1 MTDVNDELVVIHG
14 LEYSDSWMG
23 ECFVSIDF
31 KRQSPIGFEI
41 GDYIMYRGERF
52 ELNYVP
58 GKEKQARKD
67 TYGEGFTYD
76 GVKFNSLRDELSR
89 AEFLDVVLH
98 DNQLHYTTLPKFP
111 FYVETIDDLL
121 DRIQANLNEQIG
133 DGKWKIFSRNKERSM
148 QRGCTAEE
156 WNAVYGDGTNDSAS
170 FESKSITIDTQKCWD
185 ALALVNTQW
194 NINFVIRGRNIYV
207 GTAGVMTDD
216 IFKYGLGKGLYKVD
230 QNADSD
236 QSIITRLR
244 AYGSEKNLPDHY
256 YADLGIKYK
265 VGITKVGNAASF
277 VELYLDLDYISTY
290 FTEPRK
296 YISSGSTGEQTN
308 GFVLRATFDFKTIIT
323 GYVTGT
329 SNNKCRFYSGLKG
342 SQTDNG
348 DEESKDALDAFISQ
362 VKSGSYT
369 KLYITSGINEKTI
382 PSENKEYAENLPN
395 NMAISRLM
403 LPGFPTLSLREFWDT
418 MTEEEKKYV
427 NPTGKEH
434 IFSNDKYRPYI
445 DSLNIDKIGLRSDSK
460 FFDTDDKAN
469 GIVEIYPTIEE
480 MVVGGVRVDEIYKG
494 SEVDDD
500 GRFVDGQSV
509 KNIDIYL
516 NPAIDFDINNLKDD
530 DFSICMKDGMCGGRS
545 FKVASSTK
553 ESGTW
558 RLTIERV
565 KDDALG
571 LYFPYKDYQIKK
583 NDHFVLTGI
592 RLPDSYVRAASLKLL
607 KYAIALLDKN
617 DYTRYVYQPKL
628 YITSGINEKTIPSEN
643 KEYAE
648 NLPNNMA
655 ISRLMLPGFPTLSLR
670 EFWDTMTEE
679 EKKYVNP
686 TGKEHIFSN
695 DKYRPYIDSL
705 NIDKIGLR
713 SDSKFFDT
721 DDKANGIVEIYP
733 TIEEMVVGGVRV
745 DEIYKGSEVDDDGRF
760 VDGQSVKNIDIYLNP
775 AIDFDINNLKDDDFS
790 ICMKDGMCGGRSFK
804 VASSTKESGTWRLTI
819 ERVKD
824 DALGLY
830 FPYKDYQ
837 IKKNDHFVLT
847 GIRLPDSYVRA
858 ASLKLLKYAIALL
871 DKNDYTRYVYQPKV
885 DDIFMARQHDAA
897 MADKSGATRS
907 LHDTLRAGDIMRLS
921 DDDLGI
927 KADVTIDQIIIKEE
941 DGKIPAYEITLR
953 EEKEVGTI
961 QKIQQSISSL
971 ESGNGVASEPTIAQ
985 VKSMFKSEGGRYFLS
1000 KLEDDVASGAITF
1013 EKMQKFLGGFV
1024 SAGRAILQKGF
1035 AIDENGYGFDENGNI
1050 IADSL
1055 KSIGFDKVLNE
1066 GFGMEMDGDQSHL
1079 YLANLTVWGKMMI
1092 NILEIMK
1099 TKYAG
1104 GNIYMSAAGG
1114 TIVKAVPVTYI
1125 NEDVGWEET
1134 SESWCD
1140 GWKCYILADDGDEAT
1155 TNPWVEGDQV
1165 RCQSMGNLLGTRY
1178 AKATNKSYWR
1188 TIPEHGVSSF
1198 NEYIYNDYGT
1208 PAYNGKMFY
1217 WIVLGKH
1224 SKDFD
1229 GYTEENAPVGTT
1241 DIPEAGDS
1249 IVLDGCRKDTS
1260 RQGVLQLSSYGS
1272 GAPSIVGLRGVSD
1285 YTHEKCAIFEL
1296 SYDYVRIF
1304 AERFKLIAKDNKV
1317 VEITNF
1323 RGEWDP
1329 NEKYYKN
1336 DQVSH
1341 NNAIWTCIK
1350 DADFQTEPTDGST
1363 YWRKEVYGQK
1373 GEDGSSF
1380 KVLGTA
1386 VKHFTNADDIGGE
1399 LLTTKEYLFDDT
1411 SGLPDGVASP
1421 CIATYMKIG
1430 AGHTWIICKSNDGDS
1445 YMIGD
1450 DLWTN
1455 SGTAWLNIG
1464 NVKGVSISSTS
1475 VTYGVSASGTQ
1486 QPSSWSSIIPPT
1498 TDVYPY
1504 LWTRTMVNY
1513 TDGKSTTSFSV
1524 SHNGK
1529 DGAKGDPG
1537 DKGADAITIQLVG
1550 APLIFDA
1557 GSDGIAPKGV
1567 TNYARLYVTVGEKDV
1582 SEYVGQPY
1590 FVPSEGMNVSHEDGY
1605 VIERRE
1611 YNEKMAW
1618 YLGIKSDAI
1627 SKVYLSDNKTEVS
1640 ATSGYITFVFAYG
1653 ANQYVGQLPFQVNV
1667 ARYTG
1672 ELTLTNTQF
1681 KVSMDG
1687 LTTRMVTAEE
1697 NITGVNTKL
1706 NTEVKTL
1713 HAEITS
1719 TANDIKL
1726 EVTEQMNG
1734 NLKKAGLEVKAD
1746 GIILY
1751 GDKITI
1757 TNDDGKTTTALF
1769 ANGKINASLIDADQ
1783 IEVKHLWA
1791 KSNDGASKVG
1801 YFGNTEESACKL
1813 SDGTLAPLF
1822 IGGDTAAKSPFYVTS
1837 KGAMHA
1843 TSGYIGGFSINQNS
1857 LYYGNP
1863 SKWATTKT
1871 ENLAQVGW
1879 NFIRIAQAIANGGKP
1894 IAYQKIGIGGNAY
1907 PGDEEDSSVVGSTAM
1922 YIYRSMLAYS
1932 EDKAYKPAAIIESD
1946 NAQNRNIALKLIG
1959 GLQVHGGVIQHGC
1972 VMTYEKKGDA
1982 NVLNLSFSTI
1992 FTLRNT
1998 MKDSMDFF
2006 FPSLPEV
2013 RQQLGIWSADVE
2025 FCIPVT
2031 VIAAANTTQFAIS
2044 TQLSA
2049 ANTDLT
2055 QADGGRYVDNNGMW
2069 DYGNDKGYGGNRI
2082 VMRNGDCWSFSLT
2095 FTKAQGYYIQILNT
2109 QI

>member
-133 DGKWKIFSRNKERSM
+133 DGKWKIFSRDKERSM

-156 WNAVYGDGTNDSAS
+156 WNAVYGDGTSDSAS

-207 GTAGVMTDD
+207 GTAGVMTDG

-308 GFVLRATFDFKTIIT
+308 GFVLRVTFDFKTIIT

-329 SNNKCRFYSGLKG
+329 SNNKCRFYSELKG
-342 SQTDNG
+342 SQADNG

-516 NPAIDFDINNLKDD
+516 NPAIDFDIND
-530 DFSICMKDGMCGGRS
+530 
-545 FKVASSTK
+545 
-553 ESGTW
+553 
-558 RLTIERV
+558 
-565 KDDALG
+565 
-571 LYFPYKDYQIKK
+571 
-583 NDHFVLTGI
+583 
-592 RLPDSYVRAASLKLL
+592 
-607 KYAIALLDKN
+607 
-617 DYTRYVYQPKL
+617 
-628 YITSGINEKTIPSEN
+628 
-643 KEYAE
+643 
-648 NLPNNMA
+648 
-655 ISRLMLPGFPTLSLR
+655 
-670 EFWDTMTEE
+670 
-679 EKKYVNP
+679 
-686 TGKEHIFSN
+686 
-695 DKYRPYIDSL
+695 
-705 NIDKIGLR
+705 
-713 SDSKFFDT
+713 
-721 DDKANGIVEIYP
+721 
-733 TIEEMVVGGVRV
+733 
-745 DEIYKGSEVDDDGRF
+745 
-760 VDGQSVKNIDIYLNP
+760 
-775 AIDFDINNLKDDDFS
+775 LKDDDFS

-885 DDIFMARQHDAA
+885 DEIFMARQHDAA

-927 KADVTIDQIIIKEE
+927 KADVTIDQLIIKEE

-1024 SAGRAILQKGF
+1024 SAGRAILQNGF
-1035 AIDENGYGFDENGNI
+1035 AIGKNGYGFDENGNI

-1066 GFGMEMDGDQSHL
+1066 GFGMEMESAGTSHL
-1079 YLANLTVWGKMMI
+1079 YLSNLTVWGKMFV

-1104 GNIYMSAAGG
+1104 GNIYLSAAGG
-1114 TIVKAVPVTYI
+1114 TIVKVVPVGMWDDDESEWVENPI
-1125 NEDVGWEET
+1125 EEAIQ
-1134 SESWCD
+1134 
-1140 GWKCYILADDGDEAT
+1140 GWKCYILADDGDNAVG
-1155 TNPWVEGDQV
+1155 NPWQEGDQV

-1208 PAYNGKMFY
+1208 PAYNGKTFY

-1249 IVLDGCRKDTS
+1249 IVLDGSRKDTS

-1285 YTHEKCAIFEL
+1285 YSHEKCAIFEL

-1350 DADFQTEPTDGST
+1350 DTDFQTEPTDDST

-1421 CIATYMKIG
+1421 CIATYLKVG
-1430 AGHTWIICKSNDGDS
+1430 AGHMWVICKSNDGDS

-1498 TDVYPY
+1498 TDEYPY
-1504 LWTRTMVNY
+1504 LWTRTVVNY
-1513 TDGKSTTSFSV
+1513 TDGKSTTSYSV

-1529 DGAKGDPG
+1529 DGEKGETG
-1537 DKGADAITIQLVG
+1537 EKGADAITIQLVG

-1557 GSDGIAPKGV
+1557 GSDGIVPKGV
-1567 TNYARLYVTVGEKDV
+1567 TNYAWLYVTVGEKDV

-1590 FVPSEGMNVSHEDGY
+1590 FVPSEGMNVSPEDGY

-1672 ELTLTNTQF
+1672 ELTLTNKQF

-1719 TANDIKL
+1719 TASTVKA
-1726 EVTEQMNG
+1726 EVKEEMNG

-1746 GIILY
+1746 GITLY

-1757 TNDDGKTTTALF
+1757 TNDGGKTTTALF
-1769 ANGKINASLIDADQ
+1769 TGGKINASLIDADQ

-1801 YFGNTEESACKL
+1801 YFGNTEEDACKIG
-1813 SDGTLAPLF
+1813 DYTVAPLF
-1822 IGGDTAAKSPFYVTS
+1822 IGGATAKESPFYVTS

-1843 TSGYIGGFSINQNS
+1843 TSGKIGYFTISPNGELMYADGYTDVAHRPFGLSKEALYFTHTTDHKSNDAIVWVGRTNFSESSTGTVGLLSDIWIDERVSTPTKSKACLFLSAEGYTGEDTDYKGDLMGNFAIYAKKGAYAGFR
-1857 LYYGNP
+1857 P
-1863 SKWATTKT
+1863 A
-1871 ENLAQVGW
+1871 V
-1879 NFIRIAQAIANGGKP
+1879 RIAIENCQLTDMDCVI
-1894 IAYQKIGIGGNAY
+1894 YV
-1907 PGDEEDSSVVGSTAM
+1907 SVT
-1922 YIYRSMLAYS
+1922 
-1932 EDKAYKPAAIIESD
+1932 
-1946 NAQNRNIALKLIG
+1946 
-1959 GLQVHGGVIQHGC
+1959 GV
-1972 VMTYEKKGDA
+1972 Y
-1982 NVLNLSFSTI
+1982 
-1992 FTLRNT
+1992 FTLPDNPQKGQYYKFIQGAGKFYIKSSSKNIYSMHVGQT
-1998 MKDSMDFF
+1998 DNFSSDSYNQVT
-2006 FPSLPEV
+2006 EIIW
-2013 RQQLGIWSADVE
+2013 LGDHW
-2025 FCIPVT
+2025 
-2031 VIAAANTTQFAIS
+2031 
-2044 TQLSA
+2044 
-2049 ANTDLT
+2049 
-2055 QADGGRYVDNNGMW
+2055 
-2069 DYGNDKGYGGNRI
+2069 RI
-2082 VMRNGDCWSFSLT
+2082 NWFREAVG
-2095 FTKAQGYYIQILNT
+2095 K
-2109 QI
+2109 

>member
-31 KRQSPIGFEI
+31 KRQSPIDFEI

-133 DGKWKIFSRNKERSM
+133 DGRWKIFSRDKERSM

-156 WNAVYGDGTNDSAS
+156 WNAVYGDGTNNSAS

-207 GTAGVMTDD
+207 GTAGVMTDG

-308 GFVLRATFDFKTIIT
+308 GFVLRVTFDFKTIIT

-329 SNNKCRFYSGLKG
+329 SNNKCRFYSELKG
-342 SQTDNG
+342 SQADNG

-516 NPAIDFDINNLKDD
+516 NPAIDFDIND
-530 DFSICMKDGMCGGRS
+530 
-545 FKVASSTK
+545 
-553 ESGTW
+553 
-558 RLTIERV
+558 
-565 KDDALG
+565 
-571 LYFPYKDYQIKK
+571 
-583 NDHFVLTGI
+583 
-592 RLPDSYVRAASLKLL
+592 
-607 KYAIALLDKN
+607 
-617 DYTRYVYQPKL
+617 
-628 YITSGINEKTIPSEN
+628 
-643 KEYAE
+643 
-648 NLPNNMA
+648 
-655 ISRLMLPGFPTLSLR
+655 
-670 EFWDTMTEE
+670 
-679 EKKYVNP
+679 
-686 TGKEHIFSN
+686 
-695 DKYRPYIDSL
+695 
-705 NIDKIGLR
+705 
-713 SDSKFFDT
+713 
-721 DDKANGIVEIYP
+721 
-733 TIEEMVVGGVRV
+733 
-745 DEIYKGSEVDDDGRF
+745 
-760 VDGQSVKNIDIYLNP
+760 
-775 AIDFDINNLKDDDFS
+775 LKDDDFS

-885 DDIFMARQHDAA
+885 DEIFMARQHDAA

-927 KADVTIDQIIIKEE
+927 KADVTIDQLIIKEE

-1013 EKMQKFLGGFV
+1013 EKMQKFLGGFA

-1035 AIDENGYGFDENGNI
+1035 AIDKNGYGFDENGNI

-1055 KSIGFDKVLNE
+1055 KSLGFDKVLNE
-1066 GFGMEMDGDQSHL
+1066 GFGMEMDGGQSHL

-1104 GNIYMSAAGG
+1104 GNIYMSAAGA
-1114 TIVKAVPVTYI
+1114 TIVKVVPVMYI

-1249 IVLDGCRKDTS
+1249 IVLDGSRKDTS

-1272 GAPSIVGLRGVSD
+1272 GAPSIVGLREVSD

-1323 RGEWDP
+1323 RGEWLP
-1329 NEKYYKN
+1329 TEKYYKN

-1350 DADFQTEPTDGST
+1350 DTDFQAEPTDDST

-1421 CIATYMKIG
+1421 CIATYLKVG

-1445 YMIGD
+1445 YMIDD

-1486 QPSSWSSIIPPT
+1486 EPSSWSSVIPPT
-1498 TDVYPY
+1498 TDEYPY
-1504 LWTRTMVNY
+1504 LWTRTVVNY

-1529 DGAKGDPG
+1529 DGEKGETG

-1557 GSDGIAPKGV
+1557 GSDGIVPKGV

-1590 FVPSEGMNVSHEDGY
+1590 FVPSEGMNVSPEDGY

-1611 YNEKMAW
+1611 YNKKMAW

-1640 ATSGYITFVFAYG
+1640 ATSGYVTFAFVYG

-1672 ELTLTNTQF
+1672 ELTLTNKQF

-1719 TANDIKL
+1719 TASTVKA
-1726 EVTEQMNG
+1726 EVKEEMNG

-1746 GIILY
+1746 GITLY

-1757 TNDDGKTTTALF
+1757 TNDGGKTTTALF
-1769 ANGKINASLIDADQ
+1769 TGGKINASLIDADQ

-1801 YFGNTEESACKL
+1801 YFGNTEEDACKIG
-1813 SDGTLAPLF
+1813 DYTVAPLF
-1822 IGGDTAAKSPFYVTS
+1822 IGGATAKESPFYVTS

-1843 TSGYIGGFSINQNS
+1843 TSG
-1857 LYYGNP
+1857 
-1863 SKWATTKT
+1863 
-1871 ENLAQVGW
+1871 
-1879 NFIRIAQAIANGGKP
+1879 
-1894 IAYQKIGIGGNAY
+1894 KIGYFTISPNGELMYDDGYTDVAHRPFGLSKEALYFTHTTDHNSNDAIVWVGRTNFSESSTGTVGLLSDIWIDERVSTPTKSKACLFLSAEGYTGEDTDYKGDLMGNFA
-1907 PGDEEDSSVVGSTAM
+1907 
-1922 YIYRSMLAYS
+1922 IYA
-1932 EDKAYKPAAIIESD
+1932 
-1946 NAQNRNIALKLIG
+1946 
-1959 GLQVHGGVIQHGC
+1959 
-1972 VMTYEKKGDA
+1972 KKGA
-1982 NVLNLSFSTI
+1982 YAGF
-1992 FTLRNT
+1992 R
-1998 MKDSMDFF
+1998 
-2006 FPSLPEV
+2006 PAV
-2013 RQQLGIWSADVE
+2013 R
-2025 FCIPVT
+2025 
-2031 VIAAANTTQFAIS
+2031 FAIENC
-2044 TQLSA
+2044 QL
-2049 ANTDLT
+2049 TDMDCVIYVSVTGVYLT
-2055 QADGGRYVDNNGMW
+2055 LPDKPQKGQYYKFIQGAGSFHIKSSSKNIYSMHVGQTDNFTSDSYNQITEIIWLGDHW
-2069 DYGNDKGYGGNRI
+2069 RI
-2082 VMRNGDCWSFSLT
+2082 NWFREAVG
-2095 FTKAQGYYIQILNT
+2095 K
-2109 QI
+2109 

>member
-31 KRQSPIGFEI
+31 KRQSPIDFEI

-207 GTAGVMTDD
+207 GTAGVMTDG

-296 YISSGSTGEQTN
+296 YIVSGSTGEQTN
-308 GFVLRATFDFKTIIT
+308 GFVLRVTFDFKTIIT
-323 GYVTGT
+323 GFVDGT
-329 SNNKCRFYSGLKG
+329 SNNKCRFYSELKG

-500 GRFVDGQSV
+500 GRFDDGQSV

-516 NPAIDFDINNLKDD
+516 NPAIDFDINYLKDD
-530 DFSICMKDGMCGGRS
+530 DFSI
-545 FKVASSTK
+545 
-553 ESGTW
+553 
-558 RLTIERV
+558 
-565 KDDALG
+565 
-571 LYFPYKDYQIKK
+571 
-583 NDHFVLTGI
+583 H
-592 RLPDSYVRAASLKLL
+592 
-607 KYAIALLDKN
+607 
-617 DYTRYVYQPKL
+617 
-628 YITSGINEKTIPSEN
+628 
-643 KEYAE
+643 
-648 NLPNNMA
+648 
-655 ISRLMLPGFPTLSLR
+655 
-670 EFWDTMTEE
+670 
-679 EKKYVNP
+679 
-686 TGKEHIFSN
+686 
-695 DKYRPYIDSL
+695 
-705 NIDKIGLR
+705 
-713 SDSKFFDT
+713 
-721 DDKANGIVEIYP
+721 
-733 TIEEMVVGGVRV
+733 
-745 DEIYKGSEVDDDGRF
+745 
-760 VDGQSVKNIDIYLNP
+760 
-775 AIDFDINNLKDDDFS
+775 
-790 ICMKDGMCGGRSFK
+790 MKDGMCGGRSFK

-885 DDIFMARQHDAA
+885 DEIFMARQHDAA

-927 KADVTIDQIIIKEE
+927 KADVTIDQLIIKEE

-1000 KLEDDVASGAITF
+1000 KLEDDVASGSITF
-1013 EKMQKFLGGFV
+1013 EKMQKFLSGFV
-1024 SAGRAILQKGF
+1024 SAGRAILEKGF
-1035 AIDENGYGFDENGNI
+1035 AIGEKGYGFDENGNI

-1055 KSIGFDKVLNE
+1055 KSLGFDKALNE
-1066 GFGMEMDGDQSHL
+1066 GFGMEMDGGQSHL

-1114 TIVKAVPVTYI
+1114 TIVKVVPVGMWDDDDSEWVENPI
-1125 NEDVGWEET
+1125 EEAIQ
-1134 SESWCD
+1134 
-1140 GWKCYILADDGDEAT
+1140 GWKCYILADDGDNAVG
-1155 TNPWVEGDQV
+1155 NPWQEGDQV

-1229 GYTEENAPVGTT
+1229 GYTEENAPTGTT

-1249 IVLDGCRKDTS
+1249 IVLDGSRKDTS

-1304 AERFKLIAKDNKV
+1304 AERFKLIAKNNKV

-1329 NEKYYKN
+1329 TEKYYKN

-1341 NNAIWTCIK
+1341 NNAIWTCLN
-1350 DADFQTEPTDGST
+1350 DEVWQSEPADDNTA
-1363 YWRKEVYGQK
+1363 WRKEVYGQK

-1399 LLTTKEYLFDDT
+1399 LLTDEKYLFDDT
-1411 SGLPDGVASP
+1411 SGLPDGMASP
-1421 CIATYMKIG
+1421 CIATYLKVG
-1430 AGHTWIICKSNDGDS
+1430 AGHMWVICKSNDGDS

-1498 TDVYPY
+1498 TDEYPY
-1504 LWTRTMVNY
+1504 LWTRTVVNY
-1513 TDGKSTTSFSV
+1513 SDGKSTTSYSV

-1529 DGAKGDPG
+1529 DGEKGENG
-1537 DKGADAITIQLVG
+1537 KVG
-1550 APLIFDA
+1550 MLFNVDSNWIFDA
-1557 GSDGIAPKGV
+1557 DSDGLVPSDTKKTATIYVTRNGKGV
-1567 TNYARLYVTVGEKDV
+1567 KIANAASNIGRSQNIVRVDGKDLPMTVKDNAVSITLSGE
-1582 SEYVGQPY
+1582 
-1590 FVPSEGMNVSHEDGY
+1590 N
-1605 VIERRE
+1605 
-1611 YNEKMAW
+1611 
-1618 YLGIKSDAI
+1618 I
-1627 SKVYLSDNKTEVS
+1627 SKQQVGDSNSNVVS
-1640 ATSGYITFVFAYG
+1640 VTSGYLLVFIATEDGDSGFVTI
-1653 ANQYVGQLPFQVNV
+1653 PFQVNV

-1672 ELTLTNTQF
+1672 ELTLTNKQF

-1687 LTTRMVTAEE
+1687 LTTRMETAEGG
-1697 NITGVNTKL
+1697 ITDVNTKL
-1706 NTEVKTL
+1706 TNEVASL
-1713 HAEITS
+1713 HSEITT
-1719 TANDIKL
+1719 TATNVKA
-1726 EVTEQMNG
+1726 EVTEQING

-1746 GIILY
+1746 GVTLY

-1757 TNDDGKTTTALF
+1757 TNDDGQTTTALF
-1769 ANGKINASLIDADQ
+1769 ANGKINASLIDADK

-1801 YFGNTEESACKL
+1801 YFGNTEEEACKIG
-1813 SDGTLAPLF
+1813 DYTVAPLF
-1822 IGGDTAAKSPFYVTS
+1822 IGGATAKESPFYVTS

-1843 TSGYIGGFSINQNS
+1843 TSGKIGYFTISPNGELMYDDGYTDVARRPFGLSKEALYFTHTTRDHKSNDAIVWVGRTNFSESSTGTVGLLSDIWIDERVSTPTQSKACLFLSAEGYTGEDTDYKGDLMGNFAIYAKKGAYAGFR
-1857 LYYGNP
+1857 P
-1863 SKWATTKT
+1863 A
-1871 ENLAQVGW
+1871 V
-1879 NFIRIAQAIANGGKP
+1879 RIAIENCQLTDMDCVIYVAVTGVYLTLPDNPQKGQYYKFIQGSGSFHIKSSSKNIYSMHVGQTDNFTSDSYNQITEIIWIGDHWRINWFRESVGK
-1894 IAYQKIGIGGNAY
+1894 
-1907 PGDEEDSSVVGSTAM
+1907 
-1922 YIYRSMLAYS
+1922 
-1932 EDKAYKPAAIIESD
+1932 
-1946 NAQNRNIALKLIG
+1946 
-1959 GLQVHGGVIQHGC
+1959 
-1972 VMTYEKKGDA
+1972 
-1982 NVLNLSFSTI
+1982 
-1992 FTLRNT
+1992 
-1998 MKDSMDFF
+1998 
-2006 FPSLPEV
+2006 
-2013 RQQLGIWSADVE
+2013 
-2025 FCIPVT
+2025 
-2031 VIAAANTTQFAIS
+2031 
-2044 TQLSA
+2044 
-2049 ANTDLT
+2049 
-2055 QADGGRYVDNNGMW
+2055 
-2069 DYGNDKGYGGNRI
+2069 
-2082 VMRNGDCWSFSLT
+2082 
-2095 FTKAQGYYIQILNT
+2095 
-2109 QI
+2109 

>member
-133 DGKWKIFSRNKERSM
+133 DGKWKIFSRDKERSM

-156 WNAVYGDGTNDSAS
+156 WNAVYGDGTSDSAS

-207 GTAGVMTDD
+207 GTAGVMTDG

-308 GFVLRATFDFKTIIT
+308 GFVLRVTFDFKTIIT

-329 SNNKCRFYSGLKG
+329 SNNKCRFYSELKG
-342 SQTDNG
+342 SQADNG

-516 NPAIDFDINNLKDD
+516 NPAIDFDIND
-530 DFSICMKDGMCGGRS
+530 
-545 FKVASSTK
+545 
-553 ESGTW
+553 
-558 RLTIERV
+558 
-565 KDDALG
+565 
-571 LYFPYKDYQIKK
+571 
-583 NDHFVLTGI
+583 
-592 RLPDSYVRAASLKLL
+592 
-607 KYAIALLDKN
+607 
-617 DYTRYVYQPKL
+617 
-628 YITSGINEKTIPSEN
+628 
-643 KEYAE
+643 
-648 NLPNNMA
+648 
-655 ISRLMLPGFPTLSLR
+655 
-670 EFWDTMTEE
+670 
-679 EKKYVNP
+679 
-686 TGKEHIFSN
+686 
-695 DKYRPYIDSL
+695 
-705 NIDKIGLR
+705 
-713 SDSKFFDT
+713 
-721 DDKANGIVEIYP
+721 
-733 TIEEMVVGGVRV
+733 
-745 DEIYKGSEVDDDGRF
+745 
-760 VDGQSVKNIDIYLNP
+760 
-775 AIDFDINNLKDDDFS
+775 LKDDDFS

-885 DDIFMARQHDAA
+885 DEIFMARQHDAA

-927 KADVTIDQIIIKEE
+927 KADVTIDQLIIKEE

-1024 SAGRAILQKGF
+1024 SAGRAILQNGF
-1035 AIDENGYGFDENGNI
+1035 AIGKNGYGFDENGNI

-1066 GFGMEMDGDQSHL
+1066 GFGMEMESAGTSHL
-1079 YLANLTVWGKMMI
+1079 YLSNLTVWGKMFV

-1104 GNIYMSAAGG
+1104 GNIYLSAAGG
-1114 TIVKAVPVTYI
+1114 TIVKVVPVGMWDDDESEWVENPI
-1125 NEDVGWEET
+1125 EEAIQ
-1134 SESWCD
+1134 
-1140 GWKCYILADDGDEAT
+1140 GWKCYILADDGDNAVG
-1155 TNPWVEGDQV
+1155 NPWQEGDQV

-1208 PAYNGKMFY
+1208 PAYNGKTFY

-1249 IVLDGCRKDTS
+1249 IVLDGSRKDTS

-1285 YTHEKCAIFEL
+1285 YSHEKCAIFEL

-1350 DADFQTEPTDGST
+1350 DTDFQTEPTDDST

-1421 CIATYMKIG
+1421 CIATYLKVG
-1430 AGHTWIICKSNDGDS
+1430 AGHMWVICKSNDGDS

-1498 TDVYPY
+1498 TDEYPY
-1504 LWTRTMVNY
+1504 LWTRTVVNY
-1513 TDGKSTTSFSV
+1513 TDGKSTTSYSV

-1529 DGAKGDPG
+1529 DGEKGETG
-1537 DKGADAITIQLVG
+1537 EKGADAITIQLVG

-1557 GSDGIAPKGV
+1557 GSDGIVPKGV

-1590 FVPSEGMNVSHEDGY
+1590 FVPSEGMNVSPEDGY

-1672 ELTLTNTQF
+1672 ELTLTNKQF

-1719 TANDIKL
+1719 TASTVKA
-1726 EVTEQMNG
+1726 EVKEEMNG

-1746 GIILY
+1746 GITLY

-1757 TNDDGKTTTALF
+1757 TNDGGKTTTALF
-1769 ANGKINASLIDADQ
+1769 TGGKINASLIDADQ

-1801 YFGNTEESACKL
+1801 YFGNTEEDACKIG
-1813 SDGTLAPLF
+1813 DYTVAPLF
-1822 IGGDTAAKSPFYVTS
+1822 IGGATAKESPFYVTS

-1843 TSGYIGGFSINQNS
+1843 TSGKIGYFTISPNGELMYDDGYTDVAHRPFGLSKEALYFTHTTDHKSNDAIVWVGRTNFSESSTGTVGLLSDIWIDERVSTPTKSKACLFLSAEGYTGEDTDYKGDLMGNFAIYAKKGAYAGFR
-1857 LYYGNP
+1857 P
-1863 SKWATTKT
+1863 A
-1871 ENLAQVGW
+1871 V
-1879 NFIRIAQAIANGGKP
+1879 RIAIENCQLTDMDCVI
-1894 IAYQKIGIGGNAY
+1894 YV
-1907 PGDEEDSSVVGSTAM
+1907 SVT
-1922 YIYRSMLAYS
+1922 
-1932 EDKAYKPAAIIESD
+1932 
-1946 NAQNRNIALKLIG
+1946 
-1959 GLQVHGGVIQHGC
+1959 GV
-1972 VMTYEKKGDA
+1972 Y
-1982 NVLNLSFSTI
+1982 
-1992 FTLRNT
+1992 FTLPDNPQKGQYYKFIQGAGKFYIKSSSKNIYSMHVGQT
-1998 MKDSMDFF
+1998 DNFSSDSYNQIT
-2006 FPSLPEV
+2006 EIIW
-2013 RQQLGIWSADVE
+2013 LGDHW
-2025 FCIPVT
+2025 
-2031 VIAAANTTQFAIS
+2031 
-2044 TQLSA
+2044 
-2049 ANTDLT
+2049 
-2055 QADGGRYVDNNGMW
+2055 
-2069 DYGNDKGYGGNRI
+2069 RI
-2082 VMRNGDCWSFSLT
+2082 NWFREAVG
-2095 FTKAQGYYIQILNT
+2095 K
-2109 QI
+2109 

>member
-1 MTDVNDELVVIHG
+1 MSAWNIYHKDGSKLTDVNEETITVHG
-14 LEYSDSWMG
+14 LEHSDSWMG
-23 ECFVSIDF
+23 ECFLTINF
-31 KRQSPIGFEI
+31 KHEVPINFQI
-41 GDYIMYRGERF
+41 GDYIVYRGERF
-52 ELNYVP
+52 ELNYEP
-58 GKEKQARKD
+58 GKDKQARKD

-89 AEFLDVVLH
+89 AEFMDVVLH
-98 DNQLHYTTLPKFP
+98 DNQLHYTALPKFS

-133 DGKWKIFSRNKERSM
+133 DGKWKIFSRDKERTM

-156 WNAVYGDGTNDSAS
+156 WNAVYGDGTKDSAS

-185 ALALVNTQW
+185 ALALVNTRW

-207 GTAGVMTDD
+207 GTAGVMTDG

-265 VGITKVGNAASF
+265 VGITKVVNAASF
-277 VELYLDLDYISTY
+277 VELYLDLDCISTY

-296 YISSGSTGEQTN
+296 HSGSTGEQTN
-308 GFVLRATFDFKTIIT
+308 EFVLRVTFDFKTIIT
-323 GYVTGT
+323 GYVNGT
-329 SNNKCRFYSGLKG
+329 SNNKCRFYSELKG

-427 NPTGKEH
+427 NPTGKQH
-434 IFSNDKYRPYI
+434 IFSTDPHRPYI
-445 DSLNIDKIGLRSDSK
+445 DSINIEQIGLRSASQ
-460 FFDTDDKAN
+460 FFDTDDKTN
-469 GIVEIYPTIEE
+469 GVIEIYPTIEE
-480 MVVGGVRVDEIYKG
+480 MEIGGVRVDEIDEG
-494 SEVDDD
+494 VAPDDD
-500 GRFVDGQSV
+500 GRYDDDPGPNNVDIFLSR
-509 KNIDIYL
+509 
-516 NPAIDFDINNLKDD
+516 AIDFDIKDLAD
-530 DFSICMKDGMCGGRS
+530 NDFSISMKDGMCGGRT

-553 ESGTW
+553 VDGRW

-565 KDDALG
+565 KDDALE
-571 LYFPYKDYQIKK
+571 LWFPYKDYPIKK
-583 NDHFVLTGI
+583 GDHFVLTGI
-592 RLPDSYVRAASLKLL
+592 
-607 KYAIALLDKN
+607 
-617 DYTRYVYQPKL
+617 T
-628 YITSGINEKTIPSEN
+628 
-643 KEYAE
+643 
-648 NLPNNMA
+648 
-655 ISRLMLPGFPTLSLR
+655 
-670 EFWDTMTEE
+670 
-679 EKKYVNP
+679 
-686 TGKEHIFSN
+686 
-695 DKYRPYIDSL
+695 
-705 NIDKIGLR
+705 
-713 SDSKFFDT
+713 
-721 DDKANGIVEIYP
+721 
-733 TIEEMVVGGVRV
+733 
-745 DEIYKGSEVDDDGRF
+745 
-760 VDGQSVKNIDIYLNP
+760 
-775 AIDFDINNLKDDDFS
+775 
-790 ICMKDGMCGGRSFK
+790 
-804 VASSTKESGTWRLTI
+804 
-819 ERVKD
+819 
-824 DALGLY
+824 
-830 FPYKDYQ
+830 
-837 IKKNDHFVLT
+837 
-847 GIRLPDSYVRA
+847 LPDSYVRA

-885 DDIFMARQHDAA
+885 DEIFMARQHDAA

-927 KADVTIDQIIIKEE
+927 KADVTIDQLIIKEE
-941 DGKIPAYEITLR
+941 DGKIPTYEITLR

-1050 IADSL
+1050 IANSL
-1055 KSIGFDKVLNE
+1055 KSQGFDKVLNE
-1066 GFGMEMDGDQSHL
+1066 GFGMEMDGGQSHL

-1104 GNIYMSAAGG
+1104 GNIYLSAAGG
-1114 TIVKAVPVTYI
+1114 TIVKAVPVIYI

-1229 GYTEENAPVGTT
+1229 GYTEENAPTGTT

-1249 IVLDGCRKDTS
+1249 IVLDGSRKDTS

-1272 GAPSIVGLRGVSD
+1272 GSPSIVGLRGVSD
-1285 YTHEKCAIFEL
+1285 YSHENCAIFEL
-1296 SYDYVRIF
+1296 SNDYVRIL

-1323 RGEWDP
+1323 RGEWLPD
-1329 NEKYYKN
+1329 EKYYKN

-1350 DADFQTEPTDGST
+1350 DADFQKEPADGST

-1386 VKHFTNADDIGGE
+1386 KWHFVNADDISGE
-1399 LLTTKEYLFDDT
+1399 LLTDEKYLFDDT
-1411 SGLPDGVASP
+1411 SGLPDGMASP
-1421 CIATYMKIG
+1421 CIATYMKVG
-1430 AGHTWIICKSNDGDS
+1430 AGHTWVICKSNEGDS

-1475 VTYGVSASGTQ
+1475 VTYSVSASGTQ
-1486 QPSSWSSIIPPT
+1486 EPSSWSSVIPPT
-1498 TDVYPY
+1498 TDEYPY
-1504 LWTRTMVNY
+1504 LWTRTVVNY
-1513 TDGKSTTSFSV
+1513 TDGKSTTSYSV

-1529 DGAKGDPG
+1529 DGEKGETG

-1557 GSDGIAPKGV
+1557 GSDGIVPKGV

-1582 SEYVGQPY
+1582 SEYVGQP
-1590 FVPSEGMNVSHEDGY
+1590 FHVSSEGMNVSEGGY
-1605 VIERRE
+1605 MIDRRE
-1611 YNEKMAW
+1611 YNGKMAW

-1640 ATSGYITFVFAYG
+1640 ATSGYITFAFVYG

-1667 ARYTG
+1667 AMDTG
-1672 ELTLTNTQF
+1672 ELTLTNKQF
-1681 KVSMDG
+1681 EAKMHELSTNYDN
-1687 LTTRMVTAEE
+1687 LPLKTTAEL
-1697 NITGVNTKL
+1697 TDYT
-1706 NTEVKTL
+1706 
-1713 HAEITS
+1713 TS
-1719 TANDIKL
+1719 INESARKISL
-1726 EVTEQMNG
+1726 EASKKAVDDN
-1734 NLKKAGLEVKAD
+1734 NAVIKKAGLEVKAD
-1746 GIILY
+1746 GITLY

-1769 ANGKINASLIDADQ
+1769 TGGKINASLID
-1783 IEVKHLWA
+1783 VKHLWA
-1791 KSNDGASKVG
+1791 ISEDGTSKVG
-1801 YFGNTEESACKL
+1801 YFGNDTDSACII
-1813 SDGTLAPLF
+1813 DNNTTAPLF
-1822 IGGDTAAKSPFYVTS
+1822 VGGSTALMSNFYVTS
-1837 KGAMHA
+1837 NGKMVAKDAEISGTLKGVSGTFNELTDGTGKLSIGFQDNGFFITGFTRFYNNVAIDGMLISQGQGANFLAYGVWARGTFGSNARLTLMCIDNHRYYYEENNTKRVQGSTLA
-1843 TSGYIGGFSINQNS
+1843 PSDGAIDGHYPYLVSMRPVTSHLGMDDGEEDCEYYGASFDLVIIRTTSKSGYYKFTNCGYGKVFHVINGYDKQS
-1857 LYYGNP
+1857 V
-1863 SKWATTKT
+1863 W
-1871 ENLAQVGW
+1871 
-1879 NFIRIAQAIANGGKP
+1879 
-1894 IAYQKIGIGGNAY
+1894 IAYQGGWFELYGGMGITMAY
-1907 PGDEEDSSVVGSTAM
+1907 LDSSM
-1922 YIYRSMLAYS
+1922 YTPTSK
-1932 EDKAYKPAAIIESD
+1932 KAGAGFFILGTYD
-1946 NAQNRNIALKLIG
+1946 NTW
-1959 GLQVHGGVIQHGC
+1959 V
-1972 VMTYEKKGDA
+1972 
-1982 NVLNLSFSTI
+1982 
-1992 FTLRNT
+1992 
-1998 MKDSMDFF
+1998 
-2006 FPSLPEV
+2006 
-2013 RQQLGIWSADVE
+2013 
-2025 FCIPVT
+2025 
-2031 VIAAANTTQFAIS
+2031 
-2044 TQLSA
+2044 
-2049 ANTDLT
+2049 
-2055 QADGGRYVDNNGMW
+2055 
-2069 DYGNDKGYGGNRI
+2069 
-2082 VMRNGDCWSFSLT
+2082 
-2095 FTKAQGYYIQILNT
+2095 
-2109 QI
+2109 

>member
-1 MTDVNDELVVIHG
+1 MSAWNIYHKDGSKLTDVNEELITVHG

-23 ECFVSIDF
+23 ECFLTINF
-31 KRQSPIGFEI
+31 KHEVPINFQI
-41 GDYIMYRGERF
+41 GDYIVYRDERF
-52 ELNYVP
+52 ELNYEP
-58 GKEKQARKD
+58 GKDKQARKD

-170 FESKSITIDTQKCWD
+170 FESKSIAIDTQKCWD

-207 GTAGVMTDD
+207 GTAGVMTDG

-308 GFVLRATFDFKTIIT
+308 GFVLRVTFDFKTIIT

-329 SNNKCRFYSGLKG
+329 SNNKCRFYSELKG

-434 IFSNDKYRPYI
+434 IFSNDKYRPYV

-480 MVVGGVRVDEIYKG
+480 MAVGGVRVDEIYKG

-516 NPAIDFDINNLKDD
+516 NPAIDFDIND
-530 DFSICMKDGMCGGRS
+530 
-545 FKVASSTK
+545 
-553 ESGTW
+553 
-558 RLTIERV
+558 
-565 KDDALG
+565 
-571 LYFPYKDYQIKK
+571 
-583 NDHFVLTGI
+583 
-592 RLPDSYVRAASLKLL
+592 
-607 KYAIALLDKN
+607 
-617 DYTRYVYQPKL
+617 
-628 YITSGINEKTIPSEN
+628 
-643 KEYAE
+643 
-648 NLPNNMA
+648 
-655 ISRLMLPGFPTLSLR
+655 
-670 EFWDTMTEE
+670 
-679 EKKYVNP
+679 
-686 TGKEHIFSN
+686 
-695 DKYRPYIDSL
+695 
-705 NIDKIGLR
+705 
-713 SDSKFFDT
+713 
-721 DDKANGIVEIYP
+721 
-733 TIEEMVVGGVRV
+733 
-745 DEIYKGSEVDDDGRF
+745 
-760 VDGQSVKNIDIYLNP
+760 
-775 AIDFDINNLKDDDFS
+775 LKDDDFS

-927 KADVTIDQIIIKEE
+927 KADVTIDQLIIKEE

-1013 EKMQKFLGGFV
+1013 EKMQKFLSGFV

-1035 AIDENGYGFDENGNI
+1035 AIGENGYGFDENGNI

-1055 KSIGFDKVLNE
+1055 KSLGFDKALNE
-1066 GFGMEMDGDQSHL
+1066 GFGMEMDGGQSHL

-1114 TIVKAVPVTYI
+1114 TIVKVVPVGMWDDDESEWAENPI
-1125 NEDVGWEET
+1125 EEAIQ
-1134 SESWCD
+1134 

-1155 TNPWVEGDQV
+1155 TNPWQEGDQV

-1178 AKATNKSYWR
+1178 AEATNKSYWR
-1188 TIPEHGVSSF
+1188 TIPEHGVSSS

-1249 IVLDGCRKDTS
+1249 IVLDGSRKNTS

-1285 YTHEKCAIFEL
+1285 YSHEKCAIFEL
-1296 SYDYVRIF
+1296 SYDSVRIL
-1304 AERFKLIAKDNKV
+1304 AERFKLIAKNNKV

-1329 NEKYYKN
+1329 TEKYYKN

-1341 NNAIWTCIK
+1341 NNAIWTCLN
-1350 DADFQTEPTDGST
+1350 DEVWQSEPADDNTA
-1363 YWRKEVYGQK
+1363 WRKEVYGQK
-1373 GEDGSSF
+1373 GE
-1380 KVLGTA
+1380 T
-1386 VKHFTNADDIGGE
+1386 GE
-1399 LLTTKEYLFDDT
+1399 
-1411 SGLPDGVASP
+1411 
-1421 CIATYMKIG
+1421 
-1430 AGHTWIICKSNDGDS
+1430 
-1445 YMIGD
+1445 
-1450 DLWTN
+1450 
-1455 SGTAWLNIG
+1455 
-1464 NVKGVSISSTS
+1464 
-1475 VTYGVSASGTQ
+1475 
-1486 QPSSWSSIIPPT
+1486 
-1498 TDVYPY
+1498 
-1504 LWTRTMVNY
+1504 
-1513 TDGKSTTSFSV
+1513 
-1524 SHNGK
+1524 
-1529 DGAKGDPG
+1529 
-1537 DKGADAITIQLVG
+1537 KGADAITIQLVG

-1557 GSDGIAPKGV
+1557 GSDGIVPKGV

-1582 SEYVGQPY
+1582 SEYVGQPNS
-1590 FVPSEGMNVSHEDGY
+1590 VSSEGMNVSPEDGY

-1672 ELTLTNTQF
+1672 ELTLTNNQF
-1681 KVSMDG
+1681 
-1687 LTTRMVTAEE
+1687 
-1697 NITGVNTKL
+1697 
-1706 NTEVKTL
+1706 EVKMHELSTNYDNL
-1713 HAEITS
+1713 PLKTTAALTNYTTS
-1719 TANDIKL
+1719 INESARKISL
-1726 EVTEQMNG
+1726 EASKKAVDDN
-1734 NLKKAGLEVKAD
+1734 NAVIKKAGLEVTAD
-1746 GIILY
+1746 GIKLY

-1769 ANGKINASLIDADQ
+1769 TGGKINALLIDADK

-1791 KSNDGASKVG
+1791 KSNDGESKVG
-1801 YFGNTEESACKL
+1801 YFGNTEEDACKIG
-1813 SDGTLAPLF
+1813 DYTVAPLF
-1822 IGGDTAAKSPFYVTS
+1822 IGGATAKESPFYVTS

-1843 TSGYIGGFSINQNS
+1843 TSG
-1857 LYYGNP
+1857 
-1863 SKWATTKT
+1863 
-1871 ENLAQVGW
+1871 
-1879 NFIRIAQAIANGGKP
+1879 
-1894 IAYQKIGIGGNAY
+1894 KIGYFTISPNGELMYDDGYTDVARRPFGLSKEALYFTHTTDHKSNDAIVWVGRTNFSESSTGTVGLLSDIWIDERVSTPTKSKACLFLSAEGYTGEDTDYKGDLMGNFA
-1907 PGDEEDSSVVGSTAM
+1907 
-1922 YIYRSMLAYS
+1922 IYA
-1932 EDKAYKPAAIIESD
+1932 
-1946 NAQNRNIALKLIG
+1946 
-1959 GLQVHGGVIQHGC
+1959 
-1972 VMTYEKKGDA
+1972 KKGA
-1982 NVLNLSFSTI
+1982 YAGF
-1992 FTLRNT
+1992 R
-1998 MKDSMDFF
+1998 
-2006 FPSLPEV
+2006 PAV
-2013 RQQLGIWSADVE
+2013 R
-2025 FCIPVT
+2025 
-2031 VIAAANTTQFAIS
+2031 FAIENC
-2044 TQLSA
+2044 QL
-2049 ANTDLT
+2049 TDM
-2055 QADGGRYVDNNGMW
+2055 DCVIYVSVTGVYLILPDNPQRGQYYKFIQGAGSFHIKSSSKNIYSMHVGQTDNFTSDSYNQITEIIW
-2069 DYGNDKGYGGNRI
+2069 LGDHWRI
-2082 VMRNGDCWSFSLT
+2082 NWFRESVG
-2095 FTKAQGYYIQILNT
+2095 K
-2109 QI
+2109 

>member
-1 MTDVNDELVVIHG
+1 MGKWIICHKDGSVLTDVNDELVVIHG

-67 TYGEGFTYD
+67 TYGDGFTYD

-98 DNQLHYTTLPKFP
+98 DNQLHYTTLPKFQ

-133 DGKWKIFSRNKERSM
+133 DGKWKIFSRDKGRSM

-207 GTAGVMTDD
+207 GTAGVMTDG

-265 VGITKVGNAASF
+265 VGITKVGNAARY

-308 GFVLRATFDFKTIIT
+308 GFVLRVTFDFKTIIT

-329 SNNKCRFYSGLKG
+329 SNNKCRFYSELKG
-342 SQTDNG
+342 SQADNG

-403 LPGFPTLSLREFWDT
+403 LPGFPTLSLQEFWDT

-516 NPAIDFDINNLKDD
+516 NPAIDFDINDLKED

-565 KDDALG
+565 KDD
-571 LYFPYKDYQIKK
+571 
-583 NDHFVLTGI
+583 T
-592 RLPDSYVRAASLKLL
+592 
-607 KYAIALLDKN
+607 
-617 DYTRYVYQPKL
+617 
-628 YITSGINEKTIPSEN
+628 
-643 KEYAE
+643 
-648 NLPNNMA
+648 
-655 ISRLMLPGFPTLSLR
+655 
-670 EFWDTMTEE
+670 
-679 EKKYVNP
+679 
-686 TGKEHIFSN
+686 
-695 DKYRPYIDSL
+695 
-705 NIDKIGLR
+705 
-713 SDSKFFDT
+713 
-721 DDKANGIVEIYP
+721 
-733 TIEEMVVGGVRV
+733 
-745 DEIYKGSEVDDDGRF
+745 
-760 VDGQSVKNIDIYLNP
+760 
-775 AIDFDINNLKDDDFS
+775 
-790 ICMKDGMCGGRSFK
+790 
-804 VASSTKESGTWRLTI
+804 
-819 ERVKD
+819 
-824 DALGLY
+824 LGLY

-885 DDIFMARQHDAA
+885 DEIFMARQHDAA

-927 KADVTIDQIIIKEE
+927 KADVTIDQLIIKEE

-1000 KLEDDVASGAITF
+1000 KLEDDVVSGAITF
-1013 EKMQKFLGGFV
+1013 EKMQKFLGGFA
-1024 SAGRAILQKGF
+1024 SAGRAVLQKGF
-1035 AIDENGYGFDENGNI
+1035 AIDENGYGFDEDGNI

-1055 KSIGFDKVLNE
+1055 KSLGFDKAANE
-1066 GFGMEMDGDQSHL
+1066 GFGMEMETAGTSHL
-1079 YLANLTVWGKMMI
+1079 YLSNLTVWGKMFV

-1114 TIVKAVPVTYI
+1114 TIVKVVPVGMWDDDESEWVENPI
-1125 NEDVGWEET
+1125 EEAIQ
-1134 SESWCD
+1134 
-1140 GWKCYILADDGDEAT
+1140 GWKCYILADDGDNAVG
-1155 TNPWVEGDQV
+1155 NPWQEGDQV

-1224 SKDFD
+1224 STDLD

-1249 IVLDGCRKDTS
+1249 IVLDGSRNDTS

-1272 GAPSIVGLRGVSD
+1272 GAPSIVGLREVSD
-1285 YTHEKCAIFEL
+1285 YSHENCAIFEL

-1341 NNAIWTCIK
+1341 NNAIWTCVK
-1350 DADFQTEPTDGST
+1350 DTDFQTEPTDGST

-1399 LLTTKEYLFDDT
+1399 LLATKEYLFDDT

-1421 CIATYMKIG
+1421 CIATYMKDG
-1430 AGHTWIICKSNDGDS
+1430 AGDTWIICKSNEGDS

-1498 TDVYPY
+1498 TDEYPY
-1504 LWTRTMVNY
+1504 LWTRTVVNY
-1513 TDGKSTTSFSV
+1513 TDGKSTTSYSV

-1529 DGAKGDPG
+1529 DGAKGDNG
-1537 DKGADAITIQLVG
+1537 KVG
-1550 APLIFDA
+1550 VLFNVDSTWIFDA
-1557 GSDGIAPKGV
+1557 DSDGLVPSDTKKTATIYVTRNGKGV
-1567 TNYARLYVTVGEKDV
+1567 KIANAASSISRSQNIVRVDGKNLPMTVKDNAVSITLSGENIRKQQVGDRESDV
-1582 SEYVGQPY
+1582 
-1590 FVPSEGMNVSHEDGY
+1590 VS
-1605 VIERRE
+1605 V
-1611 YNEKMAW
+1611 
-1618 YLGIKSDAI
+1618 
-1627 SKVYLSDNKTEVS
+1627 
-1640 ATSGYITFVFAYG
+1640 TSGYLFVAISTEDGDAGFV
-1653 ANQYVGQLPFQVNV
+1653 NVPFQVNV
-1667 ARYTG
+1667 AKYTG
-1672 ELTLTNTQF
+1672 ELTLTNKQF
-1681 KVSMDG
+1681 
-1687 LTTRMVTAEE
+1687 
-1697 NITGVNTKL
+1697 
-1706 NTEVKTL
+1706 EVKMRELSKNYDNLPLKTTDAL
-1713 HAEITS
+1713 TNYTTS
-1719 TANDIKL
+1719 INESARKISL
-1726 EVTEQMNG
+1726 EASKKAVDDN
-1734 NLKKAGLEVKAD
+1734 NAVIKKAGLEVKAD
-1746 GIILY
+1746 GITLY

-1769 ANGKINASLIDADQ
+1769 TGGKINASLIDADQ

-1801 YFGNTEESACKL
+1801 YFGNTEEEACKI
-1813 SDGTLAPLF
+1813 DDTYAPLF
-1822 IGGDTAAKSPFYVTS
+1822 VGADTAKNSPFYVTNKGHMVS
-1837 KGAMHA
+1837 KSA
-1843 TSGYIGGFSINQNS
+1843 T
-1857 LYYGNP
+1857 
-1863 SKWATTKT
+1863 
-1871 ENLAQVGW
+1871 
-1879 NFIRIAQAIANGGKP
+1879 
-1894 IAYQKIGIGGNAY
+1894 
-1907 PGDEEDSSVVGSTAM
+1907 
-1922 YIYRSMLAYS
+1922 
-1932 EDKAYKPAAIIESD
+1932 
-1946 NAQNRNIALKLIG
+1946 
-1959 GLQVHGGVIQHGC
+1959 
-1972 VMTYEKKGDA
+1972 
-1982 NVLNLSFSTI
+1982 
-1992 FTLRNT
+1992 
-1998 MKDSMDFF
+1998 
-2006 FPSLPEV
+2006 
-2013 RQQLGIWSADVE
+2013 LG
-2025 FCIPVT
+2025 
-2031 VIAAANTTQFAIS
+2031 
-2044 TQLSA
+2044 
-2049 ANTDLT
+2049 
-2055 QADGGRYVDNNGMW
+2055 
-2069 DYGNDKGYGGNRI
+2069 
-2082 VMRNGDCWSFSLT
+2082 SFSLNESSLRYLTGYDDEEPGFALYNEYMVFRGYSRT
-2095 FTKAQGYYIQILNT
+2095 FSPQTKKWTSERNRLIWVGRNDWVYSVPSLMSNILVQDSFPMTTGDTAKIGLRISVTGCDDKYQYENAMYNGAMGSNVYGNFAIYAENGMYAGFRPMTRRANYSMKLTELDCVIYVAVTGITLTLPDNPQRGQYYKFIQGAGGEQAFWIKSNSYKMYWNGVDTNGRTSFFSGAYNQTTEFIFLGDHWRVNWYRESAI
-2109 QI
+2109 

>member
-1 MTDVNDELVVIHG
+1 MSTWNIYHKDGSKLTDVNEELITVHG
-14 LEYSDSWMG
+14 LEYSDFWMG
-23 ECFVSIDF
+23 ECFLTINF
-31 KRQSPIGFEI
+31 KHEVPINFQI
-41 GDYIMYRGERF
+41 GDYIVYRGERF
-52 ELNYVP
+52 ELNYEP
-58 GKEKQARKD
+58 GKDKQARKD

-133 DGKWKIFSRNKERSM
+133 DGKWKIFSRNKKRSM

-207 GTAGVMTDD
+207 GTAGVMTDG

-256 YADLGIKYK
+256 YADLGVKY
-265 VGITKVGNAASF
+265 VANITKVVGASTN
-277 VELYLDLDYISTY
+277 VELELDIDYIETY
-290 FTEPRK
+290 FKNPRK
-296 YISSGSTGEQTN
+296 YIVSGETGEQSS
-308 GFVLRATFDFKTIIT
+308 GWVLKVTFDFKTEIT
-323 GYVTGT
+323 GYVTQKYNT
-329 SNNKCRFYSGLKG
+329 NKCRFYSEYKG
-342 SQTDNG
+342 TQVDSG
-348 DEESKDALDAFISQ
+348 DEESRENLNTFIAQ
-362 VKSGSYT
+362 VKAGNT
-369 KLYITSGINEKTI
+369 KMYITSGLNKKNV
-382 PSENKEYAENLPN
+382 PSSMKEYAENLPN
-395 NMAISRLM
+395 NMSINRLM
-403 LPGFPTLSLREFWDT
+403 LPGFPHVSLSDFYDSLTD
-418 MTEEEKKYV
+418 EEKKYV
-427 NPTGKEH
+427 NPTGKQH
-434 IFSNDKYRPYI
+434 RFSTDPHRPYI
-445 DSLNIDKIGLRSDSK
+445 DSINIDQIGLRSASQ
-460 FFDTDDKAN
+460 FFDTDDKTN
-469 GIVEIYPTIEE
+469 GVVEIYPTIEE
-480 MVVGGVRVDEIYKG
+480 MVVGGVRVDEIG
-494 SEVDDD
+494 EGVAPDDD
-500 GRFVDGQSV
+500 GRFGDNETV
-509 KNIDIYL
+509 KNVDIYL
-516 NPAIDFDINNLKDD
+516 NKAIDFDINDLKDD
-530 DFSICMKDGMCGGRS
+530 DFSISMKDGMCGGRT

-553 ESGTW
+553 VDGRW

-565 KDDALG
+565 KDDALE
-571 LYFPYKDYQIKK
+571 LWFPYKDYPIKK
-583 NDHFVLTGI
+583 GDHFVLTGI
-592 RLPDSYVRAASLKLL
+592 
-607 KYAIALLDKN
+607 
-617 DYTRYVYQPKL
+617 T
-628 YITSGINEKTIPSEN
+628 
-643 KEYAE
+643 
-648 NLPNNMA
+648 
-655 ISRLMLPGFPTLSLR
+655 
-670 EFWDTMTEE
+670 
-679 EKKYVNP
+679 
-686 TGKEHIFSN
+686 
-695 DKYRPYIDSL
+695 
-705 NIDKIGLR
+705 
-713 SDSKFFDT
+713 
-721 DDKANGIVEIYP
+721 
-733 TIEEMVVGGVRV
+733 
-745 DEIYKGSEVDDDGRF
+745 
-760 VDGQSVKNIDIYLNP
+760 
-775 AIDFDINNLKDDDFS
+775 
-790 ICMKDGMCGGRSFK
+790 
-804 VASSTKESGTWRLTI
+804 
-819 ERVKD
+819 
-824 DALGLY
+824 
-830 FPYKDYQ
+830 
-837 IKKNDHFVLT
+837 
-847 GIRLPDSYVRA
+847 LPDSYVRA

-885 DDIFMARQHDAA
+885 DEIFMARQHDAA

-927 KADVTIDQIIIKEE
+927 KADVTIDQLIIKEE

-1013 EKMQKFLGGFV
+1013 EKMQKFLSGFV

-1035 AIDENGYGFDENGNI
+1035 AIGENGYGFDENGNI

-1055 KSIGFDKVLNE
+1055 KSTGFDKVLND
-1066 GFGMEMDGDQSHL
+1066 GFGMEMDGGQSHL

-1114 TIVKAVPVTYI
+1114 TIVKAVPVIYI
-1125 NEDVGWEET
+1125 NENVGWEET
-1134 SESWCD
+1134 SESLCD

-1178 AKATNKSYWR
+1178 AEATNKSYWR

-1208 PAYNGKMFY
+1208 PAYNSKMFY

-1249 IVLDGCRKDTS
+1249 IVLDGSRKDTS

-1329 NEKYYKN
+1329 GEKYYKN

-1341 NNAIWTCIK
+1341 NNAIWTCVK

-1386 VKHFTNADDIGGE
+1386 VKHFKNADDIRGGE
-1399 LLTTKEYLFDDT
+1399 LLNLGKYLFDDT
-1411 SGLPDGVASP
+1411 SGLDDGVASP
-1421 CIATYMKIG
+1421 CIATYMKVG

-1455 SGTAWLNIG
+1455 SGTAWLDIG

-1475 VTYGVSASGTQ
+1475 VTYGVSASRTQ
-1486 QPSSWSSIIPPT
+1486 EPSSWYSTIPPT
-1498 TDVYPY
+1498 TDEYPY
-1504 LWTRTMVNY
+1504 LWTRTVVNY
-1513 TDGKSTTSFSV
+1513 TDGEFTTSYSV

-1529 DGAKGDPG
+1529 DGAKGEDG
-1537 DKGADAITIQLVG
+1537 KVG
-1550 APLIFDA
+1550 VLFNVDSTWIFDA
-1557 GSDGIAPKGV
+1557 DSDGLVPSDTKKTATIYVTRNGKGV
-1567 TNYARLYVTVGEKDV
+1567 KIVNAGSSISRSQNIVRVDGKNLPMTVKDNAVSITLSGENIRKQQVGDRESDV
-1582 SEYVGQPY
+1582 
-1590 FVPSEGMNVSHEDGY
+1590 VS
-1605 VIERRE
+1605 V
-1611 YNEKMAW
+1611 
-1618 YLGIKSDAI
+1618 
-1627 SKVYLSDNKTEVS
+1627 
-1640 ATSGYITFVFAYG
+1640 TSGYLFVVIATEDGDAGFV
-1653 ANQYVGQLPFQVNV
+1653 NVPFQVNV
-1667 ARYTG
+1667 AKYTG
-1672 ELTLTNTQF
+1672 ELTLTNEQF
-1681 KVSMDG
+1681 KISMDG
-1687 LTTRMVTAEE
+1687 LTTRMKAAEGG
-1697 NITGVNTKL
+1697 ITNVNTRL
-1706 NTEVKTL
+1706 DTEVKTL
-1713 HAEITS
+1713 HTEITS
-1719 TANDIKL
+1719 TASTVKA
-1726 EVTEQMNG
+1726 EVKEEMNG

-1746 GIILY
+1746 GITLY

-1769 ANGKINASLIDADQ
+1769 TGGKINASLIDADK

-1791 KSNDGASKVG
+1791 KSEDGTTKVG

-1837 KGAMHA
+1837 NGAMHA
-1843 TSGYIGGFSINQNS
+1843 TSGYIGGFSIINDGIICSAAGNEMRINTSYIKFHNEQHGITNIVGANWGYGIDYTAQQIIVKYDHPTKLTYNGSQATANQMNVGLYVSASGTKHQLSRDSWLPNS
-1857 LYYGNP
+1857 TNPCGNHAIFCDKGDFAGFRP
-1863 SKWATTKT
+1863 CFRKITASQTLTKYDVFLEVDGTWKQHNDVTGKDTEVSVGSVTITLPDDPEIGQMYWILRGSKYNYTLKTTDGT
-1871 ENLAQVGW
+1871 L
-1879 NFIRIAQAIANGGKP
+1879 IDYPGGKGTSVTLTTYRELVCV
-1894 IAYQKIGIGGNAY
+1894 IFNGEYWRLIWRIG
-1907 PGDEEDSSVVGSTAM
+1907 VV
-1922 YIYRSMLAYS
+1922 
-1932 EDKAYKPAAIIESD
+1932 
-1946 NAQNRNIALKLIG
+1946 
-1959 GLQVHGGVIQHGC
+1959 
-1972 VMTYEKKGDA
+1972 
-1982 NVLNLSFSTI
+1982 
-1992 FTLRNT
+1992 
-1998 MKDSMDFF
+1998 
-2006 FPSLPEV
+2006 
-2013 RQQLGIWSADVE
+2013 
-2025 FCIPVT
+2025 
-2031 VIAAANTTQFAIS
+2031 
-2044 TQLSA
+2044 
-2049 ANTDLT
+2049 
-2055 QADGGRYVDNNGMW
+2055 
-2069 DYGNDKGYGGNRI
+2069 
-2082 VMRNGDCWSFSLT
+2082 
-2095 FTKAQGYYIQILNT
+2095 
-2109 QI
+2109 

>member
-1 MTDVNDELVVIHG
+1 MGKWIICHNDGSVLTDVNDELVVIHG

-98 DNQLHYTTLPKFP
+98 DNQLHYTTLPKFQ

-133 DGKWKIFSRNKERSM
+133 DGKWKIFSRNKEGSM

-156 WNAVYGDGTNDSAS
+156 WNAVYGDGTNDSDS
-170 FESKSITIDTQKCWD
+170 FEPKSITIDTQKCWD

-207 GTAGVMTDD
+207 GTAGVMTDG

-265 VGITKVGNAASF
+265 VGITKVVNAARN

-308 GFVLRATFDFKTIIT
+308 GFVLRVTFDFKTIIT

-329 SNNKCRFYSGLKG
+329 SNNKCRFYSELKG
-342 SQTDNG
+342 SQADNG

-403 LPGFPTLSLREFWDT
+403 LPGFPTISLREFWDT

-516 NPAIDFDINNLKDD
+516 NPAIDFDIND
-530 DFSICMKDGMCGGRS
+530 
-545 FKVASSTK
+545 
-553 ESGTW
+553 
-558 RLTIERV
+558 
-565 KDDALG
+565 
-571 LYFPYKDYQIKK
+571 
-583 NDHFVLTGI
+583 
-592 RLPDSYVRAASLKLL
+592 
-607 KYAIALLDKN
+607 
-617 DYTRYVYQPKL
+617 
-628 YITSGINEKTIPSEN
+628 
-643 KEYAE
+643 
-648 NLPNNMA
+648 
-655 ISRLMLPGFPTLSLR
+655 
-670 EFWDTMTEE
+670 
-679 EKKYVNP
+679 
-686 TGKEHIFSN
+686 
-695 DKYRPYIDSL
+695 
-705 NIDKIGLR
+705 
-713 SDSKFFDT
+713 
-721 DDKANGIVEIYP
+721 
-733 TIEEMVVGGVRV
+733 
-745 DEIYKGSEVDDDGRF
+745 
-760 VDGQSVKNIDIYLNP
+760 
-775 AIDFDINNLKDDDFS
+775 LKDDDFS

-885 DDIFMARQHDAA
+885 DEIFMARQHDAA

-927 KADVTIDQIIIKEE
+927 KADVTIDQLIIKEE
-941 DGKIPAYEITLR
+941 DGKIPSYEITLR

-1013 EKMQKFLGGFV
+1013 EKVQKFLSGFV

-1055 KSIGFDKVLNE
+1055 KSAGFDKVLNE
-1066 GFGMEMDGDQSHL
+1066 GFGMEMDGGQSHL
-1079 YLANLTVWGKMMI
+1079 YLANLTVWGKMMV

-1114 TIVKAVPVTYI
+1114 TIVKVVPVGMWDDDESEWVENPI
-1125 NEDVGWEET
+1125 EE
-1134 SESWCD
+1134 SIQ
-1140 GWKCYILADDGDEAT
+1140 GWKCYILADDGDNAVG
-1155 TNPWVEGDQV
+1155 NPWQEGDQV

-1178 AKATNKSYWR
+1178 VKAANKSYWR

-1224 SKDFD
+1224 SEDFD

-1249 IVLDGCRKDTS
+1249 IVLDGSRKDTS

-1304 AERFKLIAKDNKV
+1304 AERFKLIAKDDKV

-1323 RGEWDP
+1323 RGEWNP

-1341 NNAIWTCIK
+1341 NNAIWTCVK
-1350 DADFQTEPTDGST
+1350 DTDFQTEPTDGST

-1399 LLTTKEYLFDDT
+1399 LLATKEYLFDDT

-1421 CIATYMKIG
+1421 CIATYMKAG
-1430 AGHTWIICKSNDGDS
+1430 AGHTWIICKSNEGDS

-1486 QPSSWSSIIPPT
+1486 EPSSWSSIIPPT
-1498 TDVYPY
+1498 TDEYPY
-1504 LWTRTMVNY
+1504 LWTRTVVNY
-1513 TDGKSTTSFSV
+1513 TDGKSTTSYSV

-1529 DGAKGDPG
+1529 DGEKGETG
-1537 DKGADAITIQLVG
+1537 EKGADAITIQLVG

-1557 GSDGIAPKGV
+1557 GSDGIVPKGV
-1567 TNYARLYVTVGEKDV
+1567 TNYARLYVTVGENDV
-1582 SEYVGQPY
+1582 SEYVGQP
-1590 FVPSEGMNVSHEDGY
+1590 FSVPSEGMNVSPEDGY

-1611 YNEKMAW
+1611 YNGKMAW

-1640 ATSGYITFVFAYG
+1640 ATSGYITFIFSYG

-1672 ELTLTNTQF
+1672 EFTLTNKQF

-1687 LTTRMVTAEE
+1687 LTTRMGAAEE
-1697 NITGVNTKL
+1697 NITGINTKI

-1713 HAEITS
+1713 HSEITS
-1719 TANDIKL
+1719 TASTVKA
-1726 EVTEQMNG
+1726 EVKEEMNG

-1746 GIILY
+1746 GITLY
-1751 GDKITI
+1751 GNKITI

-1769 ANGKINASLIDADQ
+1769 TGGKINASLIDADQ

-1801 YFGNTEESACKL
+1801 YFGNTEEEACKI
-1813 SDGTLAPLF
+1813 DDTYAPLF
-1822 IGGDTAAKSPFYVTS
+1822 VGADTAKNSPFYVTNKGHMVS
-1837 KGAMHA
+1837 KSA
-1843 TSGYIGGFSINQNS
+1843 T
-1857 LYYGNP
+1857 
-1863 SKWATTKT
+1863 
-1871 ENLAQVGW
+1871 
-1879 NFIRIAQAIANGGKP
+1879 
-1894 IAYQKIGIGGNAY
+1894 
-1907 PGDEEDSSVVGSTAM
+1907 
-1922 YIYRSMLAYS
+1922 
-1932 EDKAYKPAAIIESD
+1932 
-1946 NAQNRNIALKLIG
+1946 
-1959 GLQVHGGVIQHGC
+1959 
-1972 VMTYEKKGDA
+1972 
-1982 NVLNLSFSTI
+1982 
-1992 FTLRNT
+1992 
-1998 MKDSMDFF
+1998 
-2006 FPSLPEV
+2006 
-2013 RQQLGIWSADVE
+2013 LG
-2025 FCIPVT
+2025 
-2031 VIAAANTTQFAIS
+2031 
-2044 TQLSA
+2044 
-2049 ANTDLT
+2049 
-2055 QADGGRYVDNNGMW
+2055 
-2069 DYGNDKGYGGNRI
+2069 
-2082 VMRNGDCWSFSLT
+2082 SFSLNESSLRYLTGYDDEEPGFALYNEYMVFRGYSRT
-2095 FTKAQGYYIQILNT
+2095 FSPQTKKWTSERNRLIWVGRNDWVYSVPSLMSNILVQDSFPITTGDTAKIGLRISVTGCDDKYQYENDMYNGAMGSNVYGNFAIYAENGMYAGFRPMTRRANYSMKLTELDCVIYVSVTGITLTLPDNPQRGQYYKFIQGAGGKEAFWIKSNIYKMYWNGVDTNGRTSFFSGTYNQTTEFIFLGDHWRVNWYRESAI
-2109 QI
+2109 

>member
-170 FESKSITIDTQKCWD
+170 FESKSIAIDTQKCWD

-207 GTAGVMTDD
+207 GTAGVMTDG

-265 VGITKVGNAASF
+265 VGITKVGNATSF
-277 VELYLDLDYISTY
+277 VELYLDLDCISTY

-296 YISSGSTGEQTN
+296 HSGSTGEQTN
-308 GFVLRATFDFKTIIT
+308 EFVLRVTFDFKTIIT
-323 GYVTGT
+323 GYVTGM
-329 SNNKCRFYSGLKG
+329 SNNKCRFYSELKG

-418 MTEEEKKYV
+418 MTVEEKKYV

-516 NPAIDFDINNLKDD
+516 NPAIDFDIND
-530 DFSICMKDGMCGGRS
+530 
-545 FKVASSTK
+545 
-553 ESGTW
+553 
-558 RLTIERV
+558 
-565 KDDALG
+565 
-571 LYFPYKDYQIKK
+571 
-583 NDHFVLTGI
+583 
-592 RLPDSYVRAASLKLL
+592 
-607 KYAIALLDKN
+607 
-617 DYTRYVYQPKL
+617 
-628 YITSGINEKTIPSEN
+628 
-643 KEYAE
+643 
-648 NLPNNMA
+648 
-655 ISRLMLPGFPTLSLR
+655 
-670 EFWDTMTEE
+670 
-679 EKKYVNP
+679 
-686 TGKEHIFSN
+686 
-695 DKYRPYIDSL
+695 
-705 NIDKIGLR
+705 
-713 SDSKFFDT
+713 
-721 DDKANGIVEIYP
+721 
-733 TIEEMVVGGVRV
+733 
-745 DEIYKGSEVDDDGRF
+745 
-760 VDGQSVKNIDIYLNP
+760 
-775 AIDFDINNLKDDDFS
+775 LKDDDFS

-885 DDIFMARQHDAA
+885 DEIFMARQHDAA

-927 KADVTIDQIIIKEE
+927 MADVTIDQLIIKEE
-941 DGKIPAYEITLR
+941 DGKIPTYEITLR

-1055 KSIGFDKVLNE
+1055 KSLGFDKVLNE
-1066 GFGMEMDGDQSHL
+1066 GFGMEMDGGQSHL

-1229 GYTEENAPVGTT
+1229 GYTEENAPTGTT

-1249 IVLDGCRKDTS
+1249 IVLDGSRKDTS

-1272 GAPSIVGLRGVSD
+1272 GAPSIVGLRGVSN

-1329 NEKYYKN
+1329 TEKYYKN

-1341 NNAIWTCIK
+1341 NNAIWTCLN
-1350 DADFQTEPTDGST
+1350 DEVWQSEPADDNTA
-1363 YWRKEVYGQK
+1363 WRKEVYGQK

-1399 LLTTKEYLFDDT
+1399 LLAAEKYLFDDT

-1421 CIATYMKIG
+1421 CIATYTKAE
-1430 AGHTWIICKSNDGDS
+1430 AGHMWVICKSNDGDS

-1486 QPSSWSSIIPPT
+1486 QPSSWSSAIPPT
-1498 TDVYPY
+1498 TDEYPY
-1504 LWTRTMVNY
+1504 LWTRTVVNY
-1513 TDGKSTTSFSV
+1513 SDGKSTTSYSV

-1529 DGAKGDPG
+1529 DGEKGENG
-1537 DKGADAITIQLVG
+1537 KVG
-1550 APLIFDA
+1550 MLFNVDSNWIFDA
-1557 GSDGIAPKGV
+1557 DSDGLVPSDTKKTATIYVTRNGKGV
-1567 TNYARLYVTVGEKDV
+1567 KIANAASNIGRSQNIVRVDGKDLPMTVKDNAVSITLSGE
-1582 SEYVGQPY
+1582 
-1590 FVPSEGMNVSHEDGY
+1590 N
-1605 VIERRE
+1605 
-1611 YNEKMAW
+1611 
-1618 YLGIKSDAI
+1618 I
-1627 SKVYLSDNKTEVS
+1627 SKQQVGDSNSNVVS
-1640 ATSGYITFVFAYG
+1640 VTSGYLLVFIDTEDGDSGFVTI
-1653 ANQYVGQLPFQVNV
+1653 PFQVNV
-1667 ARYTG
+1667 ARFTG
-1672 ELTLTNTQF
+1672 ELTLTNQQF
-1681 KVSMDG
+1681 KISMDG
-1687 LTTRMVTAEE
+1687 LTTRMETAEGG
-1697 NITGVNTKL
+1697 ITDVNTKL
-1706 NTEVKTL
+1706 TNEVASL
-1713 HAEITS
+1713 HSEITT
-1719 TANDIKL
+1719 TATNVKA
-1726 EVTEQMNG
+1726 EVTEQING

-1746 GIILY
+1746 GVTLY

-1769 ANGKINASLIDADQ
+1769 TGGKINASLIDADL

-1801 YFGNTEESACKL
+1801 YFGNTEEEACKI
-1813 SDGTLAPLF
+1813 DDTYAPLF
-1822 IGGDTAAKSPFYVTS
+1822 VGADTAKNSPFYVTNKGHMVS
-1837 KGAMHA
+1837 KSA
-1843 TSGYIGGFSINQNS
+1843 T
-1857 LYYGNP
+1857 
-1863 SKWATTKT
+1863 
-1871 ENLAQVGW
+1871 
-1879 NFIRIAQAIANGGKP
+1879 
-1894 IAYQKIGIGGNAY
+1894 
-1907 PGDEEDSSVVGSTAM
+1907 
-1922 YIYRSMLAYS
+1922 
-1932 EDKAYKPAAIIESD
+1932 
-1946 NAQNRNIALKLIG
+1946 
-1959 GLQVHGGVIQHGC
+1959 
-1972 VMTYEKKGDA
+1972 
-1982 NVLNLSFSTI
+1982 
-1992 FTLRNT
+1992 
-1998 MKDSMDFF
+1998 
-2006 FPSLPEV
+2006 
-2013 RQQLGIWSADVE
+2013 LG
-2025 FCIPVT
+2025 
-2031 VIAAANTTQFAIS
+2031 
-2044 TQLSA
+2044 
-2049 ANTDLT
+2049 
-2055 QADGGRYVDNNGMW
+2055 
-2069 DYGNDKGYGGNRI
+2069 
-2082 VMRNGDCWSFSLT
+2082 SFSLNESSLRYLTGYDDEEPGFALYNEYMVFRGYSRT
-2095 FTKAQGYYIQILNT
+2095 FSPQTKKWTSERNRLIWVGRNDWVYSVPSLMSNILVQDSFPMTTGDTAKIGLRISVTGCDDKYQYEDVNYNGAMGSNVYGNFAIYAENGMYAGFRPMTRLANYSMKLTELDCVIYVSVTGITLTLPDNPQRGQCYKFIQGAGSFHIKSSSKNIYSMHVGQTDNFTSDSYNQITEIIWIGDHWRINWFRESVDK
-2109 QI
+2109 

>member
-1 MTDVNDELVVIHG
+1 MSAWNIYHKDGSKLTDVNEELITVHG

-23 ECFVSIDF
+23 ECFLTINF
-31 KRQSPIGFEI
+31 KHEVPINFQI
-41 GDYIMYRGERF
+41 GDYIVYRGERF
-52 ELNYVP
+52 ELNYEP
-58 GKEKQARKD
+58 GKDKQARKD

-207 GTAGVMTDD
+207 GTAGVMTDG

-296 YISSGSTGEQTN
+296 YIVSGSTGEQTN
-308 GFVLRATFDFKTIIT
+308 GFVLRVTLDFKTIIT
-323 GYVTGT
+323 GFVDGT
-329 SNNKCRFYSGLKG
+329 SNNKCRFYSELKG

-500 GRFVDGQSV
+500 GRFDDGQSV

-516 NPAIDFDINNLKDD
+516 NPAIDFDINYLKDD
-530 DFSICMKDGMCGGRS
+530 DFSI
-545 FKVASSTK
+545 
-553 ESGTW
+553 
-558 RLTIERV
+558 
-565 KDDALG
+565 
-571 LYFPYKDYQIKK
+571 
-583 NDHFVLTGI
+583 H
-592 RLPDSYVRAASLKLL
+592 
-607 KYAIALLDKN
+607 
-617 DYTRYVYQPKL
+617 
-628 YITSGINEKTIPSEN
+628 
-643 KEYAE
+643 
-648 NLPNNMA
+648 
-655 ISRLMLPGFPTLSLR
+655 
-670 EFWDTMTEE
+670 
-679 EKKYVNP
+679 
-686 TGKEHIFSN
+686 
-695 DKYRPYIDSL
+695 
-705 NIDKIGLR
+705 
-713 SDSKFFDT
+713 
-721 DDKANGIVEIYP
+721 
-733 TIEEMVVGGVRV
+733 
-745 DEIYKGSEVDDDGRF
+745 
-760 VDGQSVKNIDIYLNP
+760 
-775 AIDFDINNLKDDDFS
+775 
-790 ICMKDGMCGGRSFK
+790 MKDGMCGGRSFK

-885 DDIFMARQHDAA
+885 DEIFMARQHDAA

-927 KADVTIDQIIIKEE
+927 KADVTIDQLIIKEE

-1000 KLEDDVASGAITF
+1000 KLEDDVASGSITF
-1013 EKMQKFLGGFV
+1013 EKMQKFLSGFV
-1024 SAGRAILQKGF
+1024 SAGRAILEKGF
-1035 AIDENGYGFDENGNI
+1035 AIGEKGYGFDENGNI

-1055 KSIGFDKVLNE
+1055 KSQSFDKVLNE
-1066 GFGMEMDGDQSHL
+1066 GFGMEMDGGQSHL

-1114 TIVKAVPVTYI
+1114 TIVKVVPVGMWNDDDSEWVENPI
-1125 NEDVGWEET
+1125 EEAIQ
-1134 SESWCD
+1134 
-1140 GWKCYILADDGDEAT
+1140 GWKCYILADDGDNAVG
-1155 TNPWVEGDQV
+1155 NPWQEGDQV

-1224 SKDFD
+1224 SKDLD
-1229 GYTEENAPVGTT
+1229 GYTEENAPTGTT

-1249 IVLDGCRKDTS
+1249 IVLDGSRKDTS

-1304 AERFKLIAKDNKV
+1304 AERFKLIAKNNKV

-1329 NEKYYKN
+1329 TEKYYKN

-1350 DADFQTEPTDGST
+1350 DTDFQTEPTDDST

-1386 VKHFTNADDIGGE
+1386 VKHFKNADDIRGGE
-1399 LLTTKEYLFDDT
+1399 LLNLGKYLFDDT
-1411 SGLPDGVASP
+1411 SGLDEEGVASP
-1421 CIATYMKIG
+1421 CIATYMKVG
-1430 AGHTWIICKSNDGDS
+1430 AGHTWVICKSNDGDS

-1486 QPSSWSSIIPPT
+1486 EPSSWSSVIPPT
-1498 TDVYPY
+1498 TDEYPY
-1504 LWTRTMVNY
+1504 LWTKTVVNY
-1513 TDGKSTTSFSV
+1513 TDGKSTTSYSV

-1529 DGAKGDPG
+1529 DGEKGETG
-1537 DKGADAITIQLVG
+1537 EKGADAITIQLVG

-1557 GSDGIAPKGV
+1557 GSDGIVPKGV

-1582 SEYVGQPY
+1582 SEYVGRPY
-1590 FVPSEGMNVSHEDGY
+1590 SVPSEGMNVSPEDGY

-1640 ATSGYITFVFAYG
+1640 ATSGYITFAFAYG

-1672 ELTLTNTQF
+1672 ELTLTNKQF
-1681 KVSMDG
+1681 KISMDG
-1687 LTTRMVTAEE
+1687 LTTRMETAEGG
-1697 NITGVNTKL
+1697 ITDVNTKL
-1706 NTEVKTL
+1706 TNEVASL
-1713 HAEITS
+1713 HSEITT
-1719 TANDIKL
+1719 TATNVKA
-1726 EVTEQMNG
+1726 EVTEQING

-1746 GIILY
+1746 GVTLY

-1769 ANGKINASLIDADQ
+1769 TGGKINASLIDADL

-1801 YFGNTEESACKL
+1801 YFGNTEEEACKI
-1813 SDGTLAPLF
+1813 DDTYAPLF
-1822 IGGDTAAKSPFYVTS
+1822 VGADTAKNSPFYVTNKGHMVS
-1837 KGAMHA
+1837 KSA
-1843 TSGYIGGFSINQNS
+1843 T
-1857 LYYGNP
+1857 
-1863 SKWATTKT
+1863 
-1871 ENLAQVGW
+1871 
-1879 NFIRIAQAIANGGKP
+1879 
-1894 IAYQKIGIGGNAY
+1894 
-1907 PGDEEDSSVVGSTAM
+1907 
-1922 YIYRSMLAYS
+1922 
-1932 EDKAYKPAAIIESD
+1932 
-1946 NAQNRNIALKLIG
+1946 
-1959 GLQVHGGVIQHGC
+1959 
-1972 VMTYEKKGDA
+1972 
-1982 NVLNLSFSTI
+1982 
-1992 FTLRNT
+1992 
-1998 MKDSMDFF
+1998 
-2006 FPSLPEV
+2006 
-2013 RQQLGIWSADVE
+2013 LG
-2025 FCIPVT
+2025 
-2031 VIAAANTTQFAIS
+2031 
-2044 TQLSA
+2044 
-2049 ANTDLT
+2049 
-2055 QADGGRYVDNNGMW
+2055 
-2069 DYGNDKGYGGNRI
+2069 
-2082 VMRNGDCWSFSLT
+2082 SFSLNESSLRYLTGYDDEEPGFALYNEYMVFRGYSRT
-2095 FTKAQGYYIQILNT
+2095 FSPQTKKWTSERNRLIWVGRNDWVYSVPSLMSNILVQDSFPMTTGDTAKIGLRISVTGCDDKYQYEDVKYNGAMGSNVYGNFAIYAENGMYAGFRPMTRMANYSMKLTELDCVIYVPVTGITLTLPDNPQRGQCYKFIQGSGDFYIKSSSKNIYLSGGQTDNFRSGAYNQTTEMIWLGDHWRINWFRE
-2109 QI
+2109 IVG

>member
-1 MTDVNDELVVIHG
+1 MGKWIICHKDGSVLTDVNDELVVIHG

-207 GTAGVMTDD
+207 GTAGVMTDG

-308 GFVLRATFDFKTIIT
+308 GFVLRVTFDFKTIIT

-329 SNNKCRFYSGLKG
+329 SNNKCRFYSELKG
-342 SQTDNG
+342 SQADNG

-516 NPAIDFDINNLKDD
+516 NPAIDFDINGLKDD
-530 DFSICMKDGMCGGRS
+530 DFSICMKDGR
-545 FKVASSTK
+545 
-553 ESGTW
+553 
-558 RLTIERV
+558 
-565 KDDALG
+565 
-571 LYFPYKDYQIKK
+571 
-583 NDHFVLTGI
+583 
-592 RLPDSYVRAASLKLL
+592 
-607 KYAIALLDKN
+607 
-617 DYTRYVYQPKL
+617 
-628 YITSGINEKTIPSEN
+628 
-643 KEYAE
+643 
-648 NLPNNMA
+648 
-655 ISRLMLPGFPTLSLR
+655 
-670 EFWDTMTEE
+670 
-679 EKKYVNP
+679 
-686 TGKEHIFSN
+686 
-695 DKYRPYIDSL
+695 
-705 NIDKIGLR
+705 
-713 SDSKFFDT
+713 
-721 DDKANGIVEIYP
+721 
-733 TIEEMVVGGVRV
+733 
-745 DEIYKGSEVDDDGRF
+745 
-760 VDGQSVKNIDIYLNP
+760 
-775 AIDFDINNLKDDDFS
+775 
-790 ICMKDGMCGGRSFK
+790 CGGRSFK

-885 DDIFMARQHDAA
+885 DEIFMARQHDAA

-927 KADVTIDQIIIKEE
+927 KADVTIDQLIIKEE

-971 ESGNGVASEPTIAQ
+971 ESGNGIASEPTIAQ

-1013 EKMQKFLGGFV
+1013 EKMQKFLSGFV

-1055 KSIGFDKVLNE
+1055 KSTGFDKADNE
-1066 GFGMEMDGDQSHL
+1066 GFGMEMESAGTSHL
-1079 YLANLTVWGKMMI
+1079 YLSNLTVWGKMFV

-1104 GNIYMSAAGG
+1104 GNIYLSAAGG
-1114 TIVKAVPVTYI
+1114 TIVKVVPVGMWDDDESEWAENPI
-1125 NEDVGWEET
+1125 EEAIQ
-1134 SESWCD
+1134 
-1140 GWKCYILADDGDEAT
+1140 GWKCYILADDGDNAVG
-1155 TNPWVEGDQV
+1155 NPWQEGDQV

-1249 IVLDGCRKDTS
+1249 IVLDGSRKDTS

-1272 GAPSIVGLRGVSD
+1272 GAPSIVGLREVSD

-1350 DADFQTEPTDGST
+1350 DTDFQTEPTDGST

-1421 CIATYMKIG
+1421 CIATYMKVG

-1486 QPSSWSSIIPPT
+1486 EPSSWYSIIPPT
-1498 TDVYPY
+1498 TDEYPY
-1504 LWTRTMVNY
+1504 LWTRTVVNY
-1513 TDGKSTTSFSV
+1513 TDGKSTTSYSV

-1529 DGAKGDPG
+1529 DGEKGETG
-1537 DKGADAITIQLVG
+1537 KKGADAITIQLVG

-1557 GSDGIAPKGV
+1557 GSDGIVPKGV

-1653 ANQYVGQLPFQVNV
+1653 ANQYVGQIPFQVNV
-1667 ARYTG
+1667 AKYTG
-1672 ELTLTNTQF
+1672 ELTLTNKQF
-1681 KVSMDG
+1681 
-1687 LTTRMVTAEE
+1687 
-1697 NITGVNTKL
+1697 
-1706 NTEVKTL
+1706 EVKMRELSTNYDNL
-1713 HAEITS
+1713 PLKTTAALTDYTTS
-1719 TANDIKL
+1719 VNESARKISL
-1726 EVTEQMNG
+1726 EASKKAVDDN
-1734 NLKKAGLEVKAD
+1734 NAVIKKAGLEVTAD
-1746 GIILY
+1746 GIKLY

-1757 TNDDGKTTTALF
+1757 TNDNGETTTALF
-1769 ANGKINASLIDADQ
+1769 SNGKINASLIDADQ

-1801 YFGNTEESACKL
+1801 YFGNTEEDACKL

-1837 KGAMHA
+1837 NGAMHA
-1843 TSGYIGGFSINQNS
+1843 TSGKIGGFSIDGNS
-1857 LYYGNP
+1857 LYHGDT
-1863 SKWATTKT
+1863 SKWATSRT
-1871 ENLAQVGW
+1871 ENLSQIGW
-1879 NFIRIAQAIANGGKP
+1879 NFIRINQAITYGNSP
-1894 IAYQKIGIGGNAY
+1894 VAYQKIGIGANAN
-1907 PGDEEDSSVVGSTAM
+1907 PSDMEDTETRGGTALF
-1922 YIYRSMLAYS
+1922 IRRSMNTMLMT
-1932 EDKAYKPAAIIESD
+1932 KAYKPAIIFESD
-1946 NAQNRNIALKLIG
+1946 NALNRNIAMRLKG
-1959 GLQVHGGVIQHGC
+1959 GLQVHGGVIEHGR
-1972 VMTYEKKGDA
+1972 VMTYSKKGDT
-1982 NVLNLSFSTI
+1982 NVLDVSFATT
-1992 FTLRNT
+1992 FTLRNAT
-1998 MKDSMDFF
+1998 SDSTIGFYM
-2006 FPSLPEV
+2006 PTLAEI
-2013 RQQLGIWSADVE
+2013 RRQLGITDASEE
-2025 FCIPVT
+2025 FCVPIN
-2031 VIAAANTTQFAIS
+2031 IFAASSSERFLLCSQYVVDSSISKAESGRFVNNDGEWNYANNKITFA
-2044 TQLSA
+2044 Q
-2049 ANTDLT
+2049 
-2055 QADGGRYVDNNGMW
+2055 
-2069 DYGNDKGYGGNRI
+2069 
-2082 VMRNGDCWSFSLT
+2082 GDCWSFSLT
-2095 FTKAQGYYIQILNT
+2095 FMKSVGYYFQITSIIQ
-2109 QI
+2109 